1 VWLVLYGAVV
11 AQLPSP
17 DPLLLAVSLSYIVYY
32 CGLSLFLEH
41 RRRTARREAL
51 APARALEGV

>member
-1 VWLVLYGAVV
+1 VLYGAIV

-17 DPLLLAVSLSYIVYY
+17 DPLLLAASLAYIVYY

-41 RRRTARREAL
+41 KRRSAAARRRCRPR
-51 APARALEGV
+51 LEGV